1 MAQTAETFVLQG
13 GYTPRKRGGP
23 SSALWRFA
31 RAKPLGAAGGLLLI
45 ILCLAALAAPLVATH
60 DPLVNDTSAQLKGPS
75 AGHLFGTDQY
85 GRDVFSRVVHGGRT
99 SLGIS
104 VSAGLIS
111 AIMATAIGI
120 TSAYYGKVIDFTI
133 QRIVDTLMSI
143 PALVFLIAVMV
154 TFGVTIPNMILA
166 LAVSIAIGMTRVI
179 RSAAISTVVRDYVSA
194 ARSIGAPSWWIMWR
208 HVLPNVFPTT
218 LVLLTIN
225 FGSIIIAE
233 ATLSFLGL
241 GIRPPTPSWGAMLS
255 GEGRVYMYVG
265 WWLLAFPTLVLSIA
279 VFGINMLGD
288 ALRDWLDPRRHGIQ

>member
-1 MAQTAETFVLQG
+1 MAQSAETIVLPA
-13 GYTPRKRGGP
+13 GYTPERRSKT
-23 SSALWRFA
+23 SSLWRFM
-31 RAKPLGAAGGLLLI
+31 RAKPLGAAGGIMLV
-45 ILCLAALAAPLVATH
+45 ILCAASLAAPLVATH
-60 DPLVNDTSAQLKGPS
+60 DPLLNDTSAQLVAPS
-75 AGHLFGTDQY
+75 SEHLFGTDQY
-85 GRDVFSRVVHGGRT
+85 GRDLFSRVVYGGRT

-104 VSAGLIS
+104 VAAGLIS
-111 AIMATAIGI
+111 AIAATAIGI
-120 TSAYYGKVIDFTI
+120 ISAYYGKWIDFSI

-154 TFGVTIPNMILA
+154 TFGVTITNMILA
-166 LAVSIAIGMTRVI
+166 LAVSFSIGMTRVI
-179 RSAAISTVVRDYVSA
+179 RSTAISTVVRDYVSA

-208 HVLPNVFPTT
+208 HVLPNVLPTT

-241 GIRPPTPSWGAMLS
+241 GILPPTPSWGSMLS
-255 GEGRVYMYVG
+255 GEGRVYMYVA
-265 WWLLAFPTLVLSIA
+265 WWLLAFPTIVLSIA

>member
-1 MAQTAETFVLQG
+1 MAHSAETIVLQG
-13 GYTPRKRGGP
+13 SYTRNKRRGP
-23 SSALWRFA
+23 LGALWRFT
-31 RAKPLGAAGGLLLI
+31 RAKPLGAAGGLLLV
-45 ILCLAALAAPLVATH
+45 ILCVAALAAPFVATH
-60 DPLVNDTSAQLKGPS
+60 DPLANDARAQLAGPS
-75 AGHLFGTDQY
+75 GAHIFGTDQY
-85 GRDVFSRVVHGGRT
+85 GRDLFSRVVYGGRT

-111 AIMATAIGI
+111 AILATAVGI
-120 TSAYYGKVIDFTI
+120 ISAYYGKVIDFTI
-133 QRIVDTLMSI
+133 QRIVDTMMSI
-143 PALVFLIAVMV
+143 PPLVFLIAVMV

-166 LAVSIAIGMTRVI
+166 LAISIAIGMTRVI

-208 HVLPNVFPTT
+208 HVLPNVFPTS

-241 GIRPPTPSWGAMLS
+241 GVRPPTPSWGAMLS
-255 GEGRVYMYVG
+255 GEGRVYMYVA
-265 WWLLAFPTLVLSIA
+265 WWLLAVPTIVLSIA

-288 ALRDWLDPRRHGIQ
+288 GLRDWLDPRRHGIQ

>member
-1 MAQTAETFVLQG
+1 MAQTAETLLLPG
-13 GYTPRKRGGP
+13 GYVPQPRSRA
-23 SSALWRFA
+23 SSFWRFVK
-31 RAKPLGAAGGLLLI
+31 AKPLGATGGALLLI
-45 ILCLAALAAPLVATH
+45 LCVSALAAPLVATH
-60 DPLVNDTSAQLKGPS
+60 DPLVNDATAQLKGPS
-75 AGHLFGTDQY
+75 TDHLFGTDQY
-85 GRDVFSRVVHGGRT
+85 GRDLFSRVVYGGRT

-104 VSAGLIS
+104 VAAGLLS
-111 AIMATAIGI
+111 AVAATFIGI
-120 TSAYYGKVIDFTI
+120 ISAYYGKWIDFSI
-133 QRIVDTLMSI
+133 QRVVDTLMSI

-154 TFGVTIPNMILA
+154 TFGVTVTNMIIA

-179 RSAAISTVVRDYVSA
+179 RSTAISTVVRDYVAA
-194 ARSIGAPSWWIMWR
+194 ARSIGAPSSWIMWR

-255 GEGRVYMYVG
+255 GEGRVYMYVA
-265 WWLLAFPTLVLSIA
+265 WWLLAFPTIVLSIA

-288 ALRDWLDPRRHGIQ
+288 ALRDWLDPRRHGMQ